1 MIPQR
6 DKKNNELK
14 YALYVVSTPIGNL
27 KDITLRAIE
36 ILKQS
41 EYILC
46 EDTRVSKNLLEKY
59 NIKSKLISNH
69 KFNEKKN
76 INKIIE
82 ILQSKTI
89 VSIISD
95 AGTPGISDPGR
106 IIVNECIKN
115 NIDVY
120 PVPGASAVTAA
131 VSISGFS
138 EKYYFYGFFPQ
149 KNKDLKEDF
158 KILSNLNCSIVF
170 FISPQKINKAIGVIK
185 NFFSDRKIL
194 ICREISKFYEEHI
207 RTNVT
212 ELELFDKLPKGEL
225 TVVLSEKDI
234 KKNIYKN
241 LNESD
246 KKNIKKMIK
255 TLSIKDITNLISQ
268 NNNIS
273 KKEIYNYCLKL
284 KNEK

>member
-120 PVPGASAVTAA
+120 PVPGPSAVTAA
-131 VSISGFS
+131 ISISGFS

-170 FISPQKINKAIGVIK
+170 FISPQKINKAIGFIK

-207 RTNVT
+207 RTNVIQ
-212 ELELFDKLPKGEL
+212 LELFDKLPKGEL

-255 TLSIKDITNLISQ
+255 TLSIKDIIDLISQ
-268 NNNIS
+268 NKNIS

>member
-6 DKKNNELK
+6 DKKISEPK
-14 YALYVVSTPIGNL
+14 CALYVVSTPIGNL

-59 NIKSKLISNH
+59 NIKSKLISNY

-76 INKIIE
+76 IDKIIQ
-82 ILQSKTI
+82 ILKSEKI

-106 IIVNECIKN
+106 IIVNECVKN
-115 NIDVY
+115 DIDVY
-120 PVPGASAVTAA
+120 PIPGASAVTAA

-149 KNKDLKEDF
+149 KNKELKEDF
-158 KILSNLNCSIVF
+158 KILSNLNSSIVF
-170 FISPQKINKAIGVIK
+170 FISPQKINKAIGFIK
-185 NFFSDRKIL
+185 DFFSDRKIL
-194 ICREISKFYEEHI
+194 ICREISKLYEEHI
-207 RTNVT
+207 RTNVNQ
-212 ELELFDKLPKGEL
+212 LKLFDKLPKGEL
-225 TVVLSEKDI
+225 TIVLSEKDV

-241 LNESD
+241 LDESD

-255 TLSIKDITNLISQ
+255 NLSIKDITDLISQ
-268 NNNIS
+268 NKNVS

>member
-6 DKKNNELK
+6 DKKINELK

-69 KFNEKKN
+69 KFNESKN
-76 INKIIE
+76 INKIIQ
-82 ILQSKTI
+82 ILKAKTI

-95 AGTPGISDPGR
+95 AGTPGISDPGK

-120 PVPGASAVTAA
+120 PVPGPSAVTAS

-138 EKYYFYGFFPQ
+138 EKYYFYGFFPE
-149 KNKDLKEDF
+149 KNKDIKENF

-170 FISPQKINKAIGVIK
+170 FISSKKINKAIGFIK

-194 ICREISKFYEEHI
+194 ICREISKLYEEHI
-207 RTNVT
+207 RTNVNK
-212 ELELFDKLPKGEL
+212 LDLFDKLPKGEL
-225 TVVLSEKDI
+225 TIVLSEKYV
-234 KKNIYKN
+234 KKNIYKK

-255 TLSIKDITNLISQ
+255 NLSVKDITNLISQ
-268 NNNIS
+268 NKNIS

>member
-82 ILQSKTI
+82 ILKSKTI

-246 KKNIKKMIK
+246 KKNIQKMIK
-255 TLSIKDITNLISQ
+255 TLSIKDITDLLSQ
-268 NNNIS
+268 NKNIS

>member
-106 IIVNECIKN
+106 IIINECVKN

-158 KILSNLNCSIVF
+158 KILSNLNCSIIF

-225 TVVLSEKDI
+225 TVVLSEKNI
-234 KKNIYKN
+234 KKNIHKN

-255 TLSIKDITNLISQ
+255 TLSIKDITDLLSQ
-268 NNNIS
+268 NKNIS

>member
-6 DKKNNELK
+6 EKKINELK
-14 YALYVVSTPIGNL
+14 YGLYVVSTPIGNL

-82 ILQSKTI
+82 ILQSKMI

-95 AGTPGISDPGR
+95 AGTPSISDPGK
-106 IIVNECIKN
+106 IIINECIKN

-170 FISPQKINKAIGVIK
+170 FISPQKINKSIGFIK

-207 RTNVT
+207 RTNVAQ
-212 ELELFDKLPKGEL
+212 LELFDKLPKGEL
-225 TVVLSEKDI
+225 TIVLSEKGI
-234 KKNIYKN
+234 KKNTYKN

-246 KKNIKKMIK
+246 KKNIRKMIK
-255 TLSIKDITNLISQ
+255 TLSIKDITDLISQ
-268 NNNIS
+268 NKNIS
-273 KKEIYNYCLKL
+273 KKEIYSYCLKI

>member
-82 ILQSKTI
+82 ILQSKMI

-95 AGTPGISDPGR
+95 AGTPSISDPGK
-106 IIVNECIKN
+106 IIINECIKN

-158 KILSNLNCSIVF
+158 KILSNLNCSIIF

-255 TLSIKDITNLISQ
+255 TLSIKDITDLLSQ
-268 NNNIS
+268 NKNIS

>member
-6 DKKNNELK
+6 DKKISEPK
-14 YALYVVSTPIGNL
+14 CALYVVSTPIGNL

-59 NIKSKLISNH
+59 NIKSKLISNY

-76 INKIIE
+76 IDKIIQ
-82 ILQSKTI
+82 ILKSEKI

-106 IIVNECIKN
+106 IIVNECVKN
-115 NIDVY
+115 DINIY
-120 PVPGASAVTAA
+120 PIPGASAVTAA

-138 EKYYFYGFFPQ
+138 ERYYFYGFFPQ

-158 KILSNLNCSIVF
+158 KILSNLNSSIVF
-170 FISPQKINKAIGVIK
+170 FISPQKINKAIGFIK
-185 NFFSDRKIL
+185 DFFSDRKIL

-207 RTNVT
+207 RKNVT

-255 TLSIKDITNLISQ
+255 TLSIKDITDLISQ
-268 NNNIS
+268 NKSIS

>member
-1 MIPQR
+1 M
-6 DKKNNELK
+6 
-14 YALYVVSTPIGNL
+14 
-27 KDITLRAIE
+27 
-36 ILKQS
+36 
-41 EYILC
+41 
-46 EDTRVSKNLLEKY
+46 
-59 NIKSKLISNH
+59 
-69 KFNEKKN
+69 
-76 INKIIE
+76 
-82 ILQSKTI
+82 I

-106 IIVNECIKN
+106 IIINECIKN

-170 FISPQKINKAIGVIK
+170 FISPQKINKAIGFIK

-207 RTNVT
+207 RTNVA

-225 TVVLSEKDI
+225 TIVLSEKILKKIFTKTLTNQI
-234 KKNIYKN
+234 KKI
-241 LNESD
+241 L
-246 KKNIKKMIK
+246 KK
-255 TLSIKDITNLISQ
+255 
-268 NNNIS
+268 
-273 KKEIYNYCLKL
+273 
-284 KNEK
+284 

>member
-158 KILSNLNCSIVF
+158 KILSNLNCSIIF

-225 TVVLSEKDI
+225 TVVLSEKNI
-234 KKNIYKN
+234 KKNIHKN
-241 LNESD
+241 LTESD

-255 TLSIKDITNLISQ
+255 TLSIKDITDLLSQ
-268 NNNIS
+268 NKNIP
-273 KKEIYNYCLKL
+273 KKDIYNYCLKI

>member
-115 NIDVY
+115 NIDVF
-120 PVPGASAVTAA
+120 PVPGASAATAA

-158 KILSNLNCSIVF
+158 KILSNLNCSIIF

-255 TLSIKDITNLISQ
+255 TLSIKDITDLLSQ
-268 NNNIS
+268 NKNIS

>member
-1 MIPQR
+1 MIPLR
-6 DKKNNELK
+6 DKKINRLK
-14 YALYVVSTPIGNL
+14 YGLYVVSTPIGNL
-27 KDITLRAIE
+27 GDISLRAIE

-76 INKIIE
+76 TKKIIE
-82 ILQSKTI
+82 ILKSNKI
-89 VSIISD
+89 VSLISD
-95 AGTPGISDPGR
+95 AGTPSISDPGR
-106 IIVNECIKN
+106 IIINECVEN

-120 PVPGASAVTAA
+120 PIPGPSAVTSA
-131 VSISGFS
+131 VSVSGFS
-138 EKYYFYGFFPQ
+138 DKYYFYGFFPE
-149 KNKDLKEDF
+149 KNKNLNKDF

-170 FISPQKINKAIGVIK
+170 FVPSKKINKSLISIK
-185 NFFSDRKIL
+185 KYFSDRKIL
-194 ICREISKFYEEHI
+194 ICREISKFYEEYS
-207 RTNVT
+207 RTNIK
-212 ELELFDKLPKGEL
+212 ELELFNNIPRGEI
-225 TVVLSEKDI
+225 TIVLSEKNN
-234 KKNIYKN
+234 KKNISNK
-241 LNESD
+241 LEESD

-255 TLSIKDITNLISQ
+255 TLSIKDITDLLSQ
-268 NNNIS
+268 NKNIS

>member
-6 DKKNNELK
+6 DNKINEIK
-14 YALYVVSTPIGNL
+14 YGLYVVSTPIGNL

-69 KFNEKKN
+69 KFNENKN
-76 INKIIE
+76 INKIIQ
-82 ILQSKTI
+82 ILKTKTI

-95 AGTPGISDPGR
+95 AGTPGISDPGK

-120 PVPGASAVTAA
+120 PVPGPSAVTAS

-138 EKYYFYGFFPQ
+138 EKYYFYGFFPE
-149 KNKDLKEDF
+149 KNKDIKEDF

-170 FISPQKINKAIGVIK
+170 FISPKKINKAIGFIK
-185 NFFSDRKIL
+185 NFFPDRKIL
-194 ICREISKFYEEHI
+194 ICREISKLYEEHI
-207 RTNVT
+207 RTNVNK
-212 ELELFDKLPKGEL
+212 LELFDKLPKGEL
-225 TVVLSEKDI
+225 TIVLSEKYV
-234 KKNIYKN
+234 KKNVYKK

-246 KKNIKKMIK
+246 KKYIKKMIK
-255 TLSIKDITNLISQ
+255 NLSVKDIINLIGE
-268 NNNIS
+268 NKNIS

>member
-6 DKKNNELK
+6 EKKINELK

-41 EYILC
+41 EFILC

-76 INKIIE
+76 INKIIK
-82 ILQSKTI
+82 ILQSKMI

-115 NIDVY
+115 NINVY

-149 KNKDLKEDF
+149 KKKILEEDF

-170 FISPQKINKAIGVIK
+170 FISPQKINKAIELIK

-207 RTNVT
+207 RTSVT
-212 ELELFDKLPKGEL
+212 QLELFDKLPKGEL
-225 TVVLSEKDI
+225 TIVLSEKDI
-234 KKNIYKN
+234 KINIFKN
-241 LNESD
+241 LDESD

-268 NNNIS
+268 NKNIS
-273 KKEIYNYCLKL
+273 KKKIYNYCLKL
-284 KNEK
+284 KNEQ